1 MPHRREKKAKK
12 GAAPSAPAEGE
23 MPEQVAAN
31 AKNASDTTDRQDNGR
46 PSSLF
51 NKTKMCKFHLLG
63 ICAKGM
69 QCQFA
74 HTREQ
79 LNALPD
85 LYRTKLCKTLIAT
98 GACDDKRCQYAHN
111 KEELR
116 TAQAFCRNRPCR
128 FFQEGR
134 CELGDR
140 CSYVHQLPAAKQVL
154 DQPTRQPNNSS
165 PLQQYVQQQPMQ
177 AQVIS
182 LDAGLGPAK
191 IAPNPSEAPSVQ
203 DTQQVLVV
211 DARTYQPLA
220 QGTMKAGD
228 GQVQIFAGMQQMN
241 QQTSDVQPRKNSKPK
256 IQNHPVQS
264 NVNYQSQALQ
274 LHGKI
279 ISPADLPEA
288 KPKYPERNMDWNNS
302 QPVVK
307 NTFLDFEPPPRS
319 PVRTVRSVGRLSSL
333 FEDEETE
340 PDSKGVTSSGKK
352 ETHVTQPA
360 GRTQPQALGQPHA
373 AADAFTDPMTIGD
386 ARLEKSADGEG
397 WVVRNTFLHLEE
409 PRSYPMRPVSSCM
422 GRFESL
428 ADMNSPAH
436 GMSAHGSF
444 ANLASPGGSFQ
455 DLTSLAH

>member
-12 GAAPSAPAEGE
+12 AASLAAAGEGE
-23 MPEQVAAN
+23 APDQIQVPAQVN
-31 AKNASDTTDRQDNGR
+31 TSDNTDRAENGR

-63 ICAKGM
+63 ICAKGT
-69 QCQFA
+69 QCAFA
-74 HTREQ
+74 HNREQ

-98 GACDDKRCQYAHN
+98 GVCEDKRCQYAHN
-111 KEELR
+111 KDELR

-140 CSYVHQLPAAKQVL
+140 CSYVHNKPVAQQDPPPRQV
-154 DQPTRQPNNSS
+154 NNV
-165 PLQQYVQQQPMQ
+165 PQQHLVQQTPMQAMQ

-182 LDAGLGPAK
+182 LDAGLGPTK
-191 IAPNPSEAPSVQ
+191 VAPNPSEAPSVQ
-203 DTQQVLVV
+203 DTQQVIVI
-211 DARTYQPLA
+211 DARTYQPIA
-220 QGTMKAGD
+220 GGMMKAGD
-228 GQVQIFAGMQQMN
+228 GQVQILSGMPQMN
-241 QQTSDVQPRKNSKPK
+241 HQNSDQRPKNQKSKV
-256 IQNHPVQS
+256 QNHAIQS
-264 NVNYQSQALQ
+264 NIDSQGQALQ

-288 KPKYPERNMDWNNS
+288 KPKFPERNMDCYNP

-307 NTFLDFEPPPRS
+307 NTFLDFDPPPRS
-319 PVRTVRSVGRLSSL
+319 PVRTVRSVGRLASL
-333 FEDEETE
+333 FEDQETE
-340 PDSKGVTSSGKK
+340 PTSPSPPADK
-352 ETHVTQPA
+352 TSQPAVRTQPA
-360 GRTQPQALGQPHA
+360 ALGQPHA
-373 AADAFTDPMTIGD
+373 AADFSCMDPVTIGD
-386 ARLEKSADGEG
+386 CRLEKSADGEG

-428 ADMNSPAH
+428 AEMNSPAH

-455 DLTSLAH
+455 DLASLAH